1 VGLEQDLAAGRVT
14 LAAAYFD
21 QQFSDLVE
29 YTFAPAPP
37 DTVNYFNVGGAR
49 ADGVEASVM
58 ATPWSDLTATVGYT
72 WLVTRVTD
80 PGFDPGPGAAL
91 APGEPLLRRPEHS
104 GFARVTWTPT
114 PRITAGADG
123 RYVGSRDDLDFTTFS
138 FARVRLKA
146 YALVGLSAAVD
157 LSGAGRPGVV
167 LRARADNVFN
177 AAYEE
182 VYGFRTPG
190 RTLFLGA
197 EVRFPS

>member
-1 VGLEQDLAAGRVT
+1 
-14 LAAAYFD
+14 
-21 QQFSDLVE
+21 
-29 YTFAPAPP
+29 
-37 DTVNYFNVGGAR
+37 
-49 ADGVEASVM
+49 
-58 ATPWSDLTATVGYT
+58 
-72 WLVTRVTD
+72 
-80 PGFDPGPGAAL
+80 
-91 APGEPLLRRPEHS
+91 
-104 GFARVTWTPT
+104 
-114 PRITAGADG
+114 
-123 RYVGSRDDLDFTTFS
+123 
-138 FARVRLKA
+138 VRLKA